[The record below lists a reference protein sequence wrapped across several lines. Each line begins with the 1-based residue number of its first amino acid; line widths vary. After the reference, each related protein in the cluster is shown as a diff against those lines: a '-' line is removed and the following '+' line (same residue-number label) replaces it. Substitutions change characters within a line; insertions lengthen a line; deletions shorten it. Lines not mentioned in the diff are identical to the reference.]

1 MSVCGPMSSVAV
13 RSGVREPATWPTWR
27 WLLVGIVAAAVA
39 LRFGLLLQQSV
50 WYDEVLT
57 HDLAVQSF
65 GDMLSG
71 VANT

>member
-1 MSVCGPMSSVAV
+1 MAHVAV
-13 RSGVREPATWPTWR
+13 ASGGH
-27 WLLVGIVAAAVA
+27 LVGIVAAAVA